1 MELPSIV
8 KTQQGLCFIQ
18 RCSAAVQPGLPHQAD
33 FYEALMPS
41 VDFCLFAHPIWR
53 SLSIYWSD
61 PPHANKQKS
70 TPMHPDRGEIWWKPG
85 DRSFRK
91 AACELYPLSRA
102 QEILVAPIFR
112 QLCVSLI
119 MTIFEF
125 FTKTVYNIL
134 AALGFMIFVTNKRF
148 SAWATLD
155 DFRKDRIS

>member
-41 VDFCLFAHPIWR
+41 VDFCLFAHPIQR
-53 SLSIYWSD
+53 SLSIYLSA
-61 PPHANKQKS
+61 PPHANKPKS
-70 TPMHPDRGEIWWKPG
+70 PPIHPDRGEIGWKPG

-119 MTIFEF
+119 MTISGF
-125 FTKTVYNIL
+125 FTKTVYSL
-134 AALGFMIFVTNKRF
+134 FAPLVFLIFVTNKRF
-148 SAWATLD
+148 SVWTTLD